1 MSERPAPDLTI
12 IHVRTL
18 TLDETQPQV
27 EAILVG
33 GSRVLAVGTR
43 EEVSALAP
51 RARVLDHRDLILTPG
66 LSDAHIHLVSYGFS
80 LSELGLHGARSVSEV
95 QARVLQRVLNTP
107 AGTWIRGGG
116 FLLSDLGLGEYPTVR
131 ALDEVSP
138 HHPVLLYSRDLHLA
152 WANSLALRLAGIS
165 ETTPDPEGGV
175 IVRPLGTLLEGATEL
190 VAHAMPTPSEAE
202 YLRAAKAGVD
212 DLASRGYVSAHTM
225 AFEAPEAPRAL
236 QTLAARGELPLRVW
250 ASLPHE
256 RLHLARDLGVGHS
269 VPREGPGG
277 LFQWGGVK
285 FFADGAL
292 GSRTAWL
299 HAPGFADRSGTGIP
313 LDSPDLIRELGT
325 EALRLGLA
333 PVTHAI
339 GDRAN
344 TEVLDAYDTLRD
356 LAARK
361 NIPLRIEHAQH
372 LRPEDIP
379 RFRGI
384 AAGVQPI
391 HLHADGPLIRTL
403 LPHLTGTSYPFR
415 SLREAGAILAFG
427 SDAPV
432 APPEYRANFAAA
444 ITRRDDEGHPLAP
457 HEALTEMDV
466 LWAHTRGPALAAG
479 WDDEGIIRPG
489 ARAAFTLWD
498 RLGGN
503 ARALVL

>member
-1 MSERPAPDLTI
+1 MTARPDLTV
-12 IHVRTL
+12 IHARTL
-18 TLDETQPQV
+18 TLDDAQP
-27 EAILVG
+27 EARAVLVG
-33 GSRVLAVGTR
+33 GGRVLAVGTR
-43 EEVSALAP
+43 EEVAALAP
-51 RARVLDHRDLILTPG
+51 RAGVLDHRDLLLTPG
-66 LSDAHIHLVSYGFS
+66 LSDAHIHLVGYGFS
-80 LSELGLHGARSVSEV
+80 LSELGLQGARSVSEV
-95 QARVLQRVLNTP
+95 QAKLLQRTMNTP

-116 FLLSDLGLGEYPTVR
+116 FLLGELGLNDYPAAQ

-152 WANSLALRLAGIS
+152 WANSLALRLAGV
-165 ETTPDPEGGV
+165 TGATPDPEGGR
-175 IVRPLGTLLEGATEL
+175 IVRPLGTLLENATDL
-190 VAHAMPTPSEAE
+190 VARAMPAPSEAE
-202 YLRAAKAGVD
+202 YLRAARAGAD
-212 DLASRGYVSAHTM
+212 DLAARGYVSAHTM
-225 AFEAPEAPRAL
+225 ASEDAQAPRAL
-236 QTLAARGELPLRVW
+236 QALAARGELPLRVW

-256 RLHLARDLGVGHS
+256 RLDHARELGLGQS
-269 VPREGPGG
+269 VSREGPGG

-299 HAPGFADRSGTGIP
+299 HAPGFADGSGTGIP
-313 LDSPDLIRELGT
+313 LDSPALIRERGA
-325 EALRLGLA
+325 EALRLGLS

-344 TEVLDAYDTLRD
+344 TEVLDAYDGLRD
-356 LAARK
+356 LAARRGV
-361 NIPLRIEHAQH
+361 PLRIEHAQH
-372 LRPEDIP
+372 LRPEDLP

-391 HLHADGPLIRTL
+391 HLLADGPLIRSL
-403 LPHLTGTSYPFR
+403 LPHLEGESYAFR
-415 SLREAGAILAFG
+415 RLRDAGAILAFG

-444 ITRRDDEGHPLAP
+444 ITRRDDEGQPLASG
-457 HEALTEMDV
+457 EALTEMDV

-479 WDDEGIIRPG
+479 WDDEGVIRPG